1 MTRKEEIGERLVQ
14 VRKRTGQD
22 QEAFGAKYGV
32 SRNTQSSYE
41 KGNSS
46 PDAEYLSRI
55 LEDGIDVLYILSG
68 KPTDAVGEQH
78 GSYRTAK
85 PAELE
90 LLEDCII
97 AGETALL
104 NNDIQMSIEE
114 RAQLHSLLYEFYSQ
128 HLVSN
133 PGDLPVLNADN
144 VVPIIKAMQKRI
156 RK

>member
-1 MTRKEEIGERLVQ
+1 MTKNQEIGERLVQ

-22 QEAFGAKYGV
+22 QEVFGAKYGV

-46 PDAEYLSRI
+46 PDAEYLARM

-68 KPTDAVGEQH
+68 RPTDAVGEQP
-78 GSYRTAK
+78 GAYRVAL
-85 PAELE
+85 PVELE

-97 AGETALL
+97 AGETALAD
-104 NNDIQMSIEE
+104 NDIQMSIQE
-114 RAQLHSLLYEFYSQ
+114 RAQLHTLLYEFYSQ

-133 PGDLPVLNADN
+133 PGDLPMLSADN
-144 VVPIIKAMQKRI
+144 VVPIIKAMQKKLR
-156 RK
+156 R